1 MTIPFKWD
9 NEARTILYVD
19 RTQKYD
25 WDEFDRSVD
34 ETYVLITSVTHT
46 VDMVIR
52 IDSTTP
58 IPANPMP
65 HMKRM
70 FQTKPNNLR
79 FIIAI
84 GAERTAYNFQTVMI
98 EMMMRVFS
106 SVAKQMRF
114 ASSLEDARALIARQP
129 APSAPVIA
137 EAAQQT

>member
-70 FQTKPNNLR
+70 FQTEPNNLR